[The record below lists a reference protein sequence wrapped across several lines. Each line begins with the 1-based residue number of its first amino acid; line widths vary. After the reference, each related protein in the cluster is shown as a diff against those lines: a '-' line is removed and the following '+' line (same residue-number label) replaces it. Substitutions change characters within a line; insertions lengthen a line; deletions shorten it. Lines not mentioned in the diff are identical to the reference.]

1 MGGTLIFVLGEVP
14 IPVNSPGPPTATS
27 SRLLL
32 VRRGILPPFCKKR
45 QQGPIFGFCLAGAEK
60 PTPKLIM
67 KIQDTAA
74 GQNKGN
80 GDEPKTRPVSG
91 SLSPCPYPPPAT

>member
-1 MGGTLIFVLGEVP
+1 MFVLGEVP
-14 IPVNSPGPPTATS
+14 IPVNSPGPSHRHSLQAAAPEKGNPA
-27 SRLLL
+27 
-32 VRRGILPPFCKKR
+32 PFCKKR

-74 GQNKGN
+74 GQNKGD